1 MLRSRTRRFASSSIW
16 FVHVRLSTS
25 TLGTPHRSKTGI
37 RYWVRNPMQR
47 LTCAS
52 LPFRITTGRVRVDL
66 DRETKRPRT
75 RGGGRRLGY
84 SAKSGKRAIGDREAW
99 LANTLVCRR
108 IHLHPCLSIVR
119 RSCLCCSAGQP
130 GTQDCHIHPRSH
142 SPCLSYVVK
151 QRFVIRSTVSIRIAF
166 VVVVSGVILSLPAP
180 VQLARSIETVPRRK
194 QGATTEPFTPAI

>member
-1 MLRSRTRRFASSSIW
+1 
-16 FVHVRLSTS
+16 
-25 TLGTPHRSKTGI
+25 
-37 RYWVRNPMQR
+37 MQR

-52 LPFRITTGRVRVDL
+52 LPFRITTGLVRVDL

-75 RGGGRRLGY
+75 RGGWGTARSVASER
-84 SAKSGKRAIGDREAW
+84 SATGKRGSTMPLFAVVS
-99 LANTLVCRR
+99 TY
-108 IHLHPCLSIVR
+108 PCLSIVR

-130 GTQDCHIHPRSH
+130 GIQDCHIHPRFH
-142 SPCLSYVVK
+142 SPRLSYVVK